1 MTTLVKMGRSKRL
14 HALQNSPR
22 FAILGAGH
30 GGQAM
35 AAHLAYMGFTVSL
48 YNRSPERLEPIRA
61 RGGITLDGVV
71 EGFGHIPLITTD
83 IAEAIADVDVI
94 MAVVPATAHRFLAE
108 ECAPHLKDGQIV
120 VLNPGRTGGA
130 LEFLNVLN
138 KKRCAADV
146 TIAEAQ
152 TLIYATR
159 NNNPAQ
165 VTIYGIK
172 NSIPV
177 AAIPSHHT
185 PHVLQALNKA
195 FPQFVPGTNVLK
207 TSLDNIGAI
216 FHPGLAILNAGRI
229 ESTHGE
235 FEFYMDGV
243 TPSVARVLESMD
255 QERIAVAAALGI
267 RAMSARNWLYIAYD
281 AAGKTLYDA
290 IQSNPGYKG
299 IKAPLSI
306 YHRYISE
313 DVPMSLVPIA
323 SLGDMLGVATPTIRH
338 MIHLGSLLHEQDYWL
353 EGRTVESMGIAGL
366 DIADI
371 RRYVLEGGLEW
382 LNANAKS

>member
-1 MTTLVKMGRSKRL
+1 MTTLVKMGKSKRL
-14 HALQNSPR
+14 HALQNAPR
-22 FAILGAGH
+22 FAVLGAGH

-35 AAHLAYMGFTVSL
+35 AGHLAYMGFKVSL
-48 YNRSPERLEPIRA
+48 YNRSPERLEPIIA
-61 RGGITLDGVV
+61 RGGITINGVV
-71 EGFGHIPLITTD
+71 EGFGRIHTVTTD
-83 IAEAIADVDVI
+83 IAEALSEADIV

-108 ECAPHLKDGQIV
+108 VSAPHLRDGQIV

-130 LEFLNVLN
+130 LEFLNILSQKGV
-138 KKRCAADV
+138 AADV

-152 TLIYATR
+152 TLIYAAR

-165 VTIYGIK
+165 VTIYGVK

-185 PHVLQALNKA
+185 PHVIQALKTA
-195 FPQFVPGTNVLK
+195 FPQFVPGDNVLK
-207 TSLDNIGAI
+207 TSMDNIGAI
-216 FHPGLAILNAGRI
+216 FHPGLAILNAARI
-229 ESTHGE
+229 ESTHGD

-243 TPSVARVLESMD
+243 TPAVARVLESMD
-255 QERIAVAAALGI
+255 RERIAVAAALGV
-267 RAMSARNWLYIAYD
+267 RAISARNWLYIAYD
-281 AAGKTLYDA
+281 SAGRTLYDA

-299 IKAPLSI
+299 IKAPMSI
-306 YHRYISE
+306 YHRYITE

-323 SLGDMLGVATPTIRH
+323 SLGDMLGVPTPTMRH

-366 DIADI
+366 DVADI
-371 RRYVLEGGLEW
+371 GRYVLEGGLEW